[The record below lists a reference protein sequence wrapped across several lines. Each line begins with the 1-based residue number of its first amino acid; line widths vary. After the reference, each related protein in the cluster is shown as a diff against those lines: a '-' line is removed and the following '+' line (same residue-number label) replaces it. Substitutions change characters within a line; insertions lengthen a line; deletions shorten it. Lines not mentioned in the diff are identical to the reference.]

1 MEGQITPK
9 PYVAKDDSE
18 GEKLLELLNEVY
30 NRKMINRVTDFYA
43 ENAIVHTV
51 GNKDLVGYDE
61 IQGAIIS
68 LLASFPNARL
78 VLERVT
84 CNKYPDSSCHAA
96 VRWWLRGLHE
106 GLGPYGKPT
115 GKPVEILGIT
125 QYRFEAGK
133 IAETW
138 EIYDGLDV
146 LRQLH
151 LGDDENKEM
160 V

>member
-1 MEGQITPK
+1 MAGKGQPLAPGTVGDRCRCFGTKDGGWAAGEKTFGRDECMEGQIAPK

-84 CNKYPDSSCHAA
+84 CNK
-96 VRWWLRGLHE
+96 
-106 GLGPYGKPT
+106 
-115 GKPVEILGIT
+115 
-125 QYRFEAGK
+125 
-133 IAETW
+133 
-138 EIYDGLDV
+138 
-146 LRQLH
+146 
-151 LGDDENKEM
+151 
-160 V
+160 